1 MSSVI
6 VEVVRI
12 EAIRPH
18 PHADRL
24 FLAQIKGWQT
34 VIRKLD
40 NGAPEFQVGECV
52 VYIPPESTLPRE
64 LAVRLGVESYL
75 SEKTNMA
82 GERELVVR
90 QVRLRG
96 EPSYGFVIR
105 PDEPT
110 WAAGTDVQAH
120 YGIGKY
126 LPPVK
131 FTAGDAEPNHSLFEH
146 YTDIE
151 NLRHFPDVIQTG
163 EEVILTEKLHG
174 TNARIGSIAGTIL
187 AGSHGLQRK
196 RPEAKD
202 LATHT
207 YWFPATLEPVVALL
221 DALKEQHRQVI
232 LFGEVY
238 GSRIQ
243 KLDYGQ
249 KRGLGFAAFDLY
261 VDGKYVDYD
270 AFTAV
275 CGTYGVATVPELG
288 RGPYSLEFVRG
299 LSRGPTTLPGTHIR
313 EGVVVKLARE
323 RYDAKVGRVVF
334 KYLNDD
340 YLLNARL
347 SAADATDL

>member
-12 EAIRPH
+12 ESIQPH
-18 PHADRL
+18 SNADKL

-40 NGAPEFQVGECV
+40 DGTPEFRVGEHV
-52 VYIPPESTLPRE
+52 VYIPPDSTLPRD
-64 LAVRLGVESYL
+64 LASRLGVEAYL
-75 SEKTNMA
+75 SEKTTMT

-90 QVRLRG
+90 RVRLRG
-96 EPSYGFVIR
+96 EPSYGFVMR
-105 PDEPT
+105 PADST
-110 WAAGTDVQAH
+110 WTVGTDVKEY

-126 LPPVK
+126 FPPVK
-131 FTAGDAEPNHSLFEH
+131 FMAGDAEPNHVLFER
-146 YTDIE
+146 YTDME
-151 NLRHFPDVIQTG
+151 NLRHFPAVIQPG
-163 EEVILTEKLHG
+163 EEVILTEKVHG
-174 TNARIGSIAGTIL
+174 SNVRIGVVDGVML

-196 RPEAKD
+196 RPEPEHME
-202 LATHT
+202 THT
-207 YWFPATLEPVVALL
+207 YWFPGTLAPVVALL
-221 DALKEQHRQVI
+221 DALKAQHRQVI

-261 VDGKYVDYD
+261 VDGKYLDYD
-270 AFTAV
+270 AFSALCRTH
-275 CGTYGVATVPELG
+275 GVPTVPELG
-288 RGPYSLEFVRG
+288 RGPYALDFVRS
-299 LSRGPTTLPGTHIR
+299 LSGGPTTLPGNHIR

-323 RYDAKVGRVVF
+323 RSDARVGRVVL

-340 YLLNARL
+340 YLLNAKL
-347 SAADATDL
+347 AEADTTDL

>member
-18 PHADRL
+18 TNADKL

-40 NGAPEFQVGECV
+40 NGAPEFQVGDCV
-52 VYIPPESTLPRE
+52 VYIPPDSTLPRE
-64 LAVRLGVESYL
+64 LD
-75 SEKTNMA
+75 MA

-90 QVRLRG
+90 RVRLRG

-105 PDEPT
+105 PDDPT
-110 WAAGTDVQAH
+110 WAVGTDVQAH

-131 FTAGDAEPNHSLFEH
+131 FTAGDAEPNHPLFER

-151 NLRHFPDVIQTG
+151 NLRHFPDVIQAG
-163 EEVILTEKLHG
+163 EEVIVTEKLHG
-174 TNARIGSIAGTIL
+174 TNVRIGSIAGTML

-196 RPEAKD
+196 RPEAED
-202 LATHT
+202 IAIHT

-221 DALKEQHRQVI
+221 DALKEDHRQVI

-249 KRGLGFAAFDLY
+249 KRGLGFTAFDLY
-261 VDGKYVDYD
+261 VDGKYLDYD
-270 AFTAV
+270 AFTAL
-275 CGTYGVATVPELG
+275 CGTYGVTTVPELG
-288 RGPYSLEFVRG
+288 RGSYSLAFVRD
-299 LSRGPTTLPGTHIR
+299 LSSGPTTLPGTHIR
-313 EGVVVKLARE
+313 EGVVVKPVRE

-340 YLLNARL
+340 YLLNAKL
-347 SAADATDL
+347 ADADTTDL